1 LVQRQCFERRYEWL
15 SSSDRVV
22 PRGQPARSG
31 SHRTFSSLSCRGGR
45 FLSLSN
51 RTSPAKRSR
60 VVETRKLTDL
70 GSTTRFP
77 AEISRGAVLCFALRG
92 ASPGAWPIRPGAFF
106 IPVRFTVEKTTG
118 VFHFPGYVHAPRHTG
133 WLRRPGR
140 PPGAKTTSETERE
153 G

>member
-1 LVQRQCFERRYEWL
+1 MVQRQCFERRYEWL
-15 SSSDRVV
+15 SVSDRVV
-22 PRGQPARSG
+22 PRRQPVRSG
-31 SHRTFSSLSCRGGR
+31 SHRTFCSLSYPGGR
-45 FLSLSN
+45 SLSLFN

-70 GSTTRFP
+70 GSTTRLP

-118 VFHFPGYVHAPRHTG
+118 NLHFPGYVHAPRHTG

-140 PPGAKTTSETERE
+140 PPGARNDQ
-153 G
+153 